1 MIELLDYEDTGIKW
15 KIKYISYI
23 LESVQYYEEIYA
35 ELEDIILTKLLLKNK
50 SSIDT
55 YFYNRGWIF
64 INRISAKDILSYI
77 GSINKYK
84 LKKLDA
90 KSLDEIIL
98 LYFKNKK
105 IDLCKI
111 IKSWNKKEF
120 NNRRHIFAECL
131 WAINNKKYA
140 IVIATLI
147 IQIEGVL
154 YDKFGKQVKE
164 NNRDWWKVKESLDYA
179 FNKSDNYCKHLK
191 LMLQEDV
198 YAGFGKSYLDKSW
211 KDNEYKTHTN
221 RNEIVHG
228 IDIKYNNEITLIKVI
243 MLLDAIHN
251 ML

>member
-1 MIELLDYEDTGIKW
+1 M
-15 KIKYISYI
+15 
-23 LESVQYYEEIYA
+23 QYYEEIY
-35 ELEDIILTKLLLKNK
+35 EEIEDIILIKLLLKNE

-64 INRISAKDILSYI
+64 SNRISPKDILVYI
-77 GSINKYK
+77 ANITEFK

-90 KSLDEIIL
+90 KSLEEIIL

-105 IDLCKI
+105 IDLCGI

-120 NNRRHIFAECL
+120 NNRNHIFAECL

-140 IVIATLI
+140 IAITTLI

-154 YDKFGKQVKE
+154 YDKFGKIVKE
-164 NNRDWWKVKESLDYA
+164 NNNKDWWKVKEAFDYV
-179 FNKSDNYCKHLK
+179 FNNSDSYCKHLK
-191 LMLQEDV
+191 LMLKEDV
-198 YAGFGKSYLDKSW
+198 YANFGKSYLDKSW
-211 KDNEYKTHTN
+211 QDNGYKTHTN

-251 ML
+251 VL